1 LSEPAVE
8 ITPAEYAKLQAH
20 VLSLYT
26 AITILMVVGI
36 AVGVI
41 YAISLGSLVGPGVEE
56 SFGIDLAILFLMSA
70 MLMHVLDRTYREWPT
85 GRRVHPAPPPEIT
98 AKTANY
104 TVKIVTIVAAAL
116 LIAYV
121 LGPFL
126 A

>member
-1 LSEPAVE
+1 LSEPTVE
-8 ITPAEYAKLQAH
+8 IPPAEYARLQTH

-26 AITILMVVGI
+26 SVSLLMLIGI
-36 AVGVI
+36 AIGII
-41 YAISLGSLVGPGVEE
+41 YALSLGTLIGPGVEE

-70 MLMHVLDRTYREWPT
+70 MLMHILDRTYREWPE
-85 GRRVHPAPPPEIT
+85 GRRVHPAAPPQIT

-104 TVKIVTIVAAAL
+104 TLKIVTIVGAAL

-121 LGPFL
+121 LGSFL

>member
-1 LSEPAVE
+1 MSELTVE
-8 ITPAEYAKLQAH
+8 ITPAEYARLQTR

-26 AITILMVVGI
+26 SVSILMLIGI
-36 AVGVI
+36 AIGIV
-41 YAISLGSLVGPGVEE
+41 YALSLGTLIGPGVEE

-70 MLMHVLDRTYREWPT
+70 MLMHILDRTYREWPE
-85 GRRVHPAPPPEIT
+85 GRRVHPAPPPQIT

-104 TVKIVTIVAAAL
+104 TLEIVVIVGAAL

-121 LGPFL
+121 FGPFL